1 MGRGRNGAAGKTRLS
16 PLTESTRPQ
25 LAEILWSVV
34 TYLEMKAKPT
44 APFTNPQ
51 VEGAFTQ
58 LG

>member
-1 MGRGRNGAAGKTRLS
+1 MGRGRNGAAGKIRLS
-16 PLTESTRPQ
+16 PWTEPTKPQ
-25 LAEILWSVV
+25 PAEVLSSVV
-34 TYLEMKAKPT
+34 TYSEMKAKPT